1 MVVRQRWEMRVG
13 SERCLVT
20 GATGYIGGRLVPR
33 LLDSGFEV
41 RALARNPDKLATVPW
56 RKRIEVV
63 RGDLGDPASLEA
75 AFANVDVVYYLVHSM
90 GFEKDFATEERR
102 AALNVV
108 SAARRAGVRRIVYLS
123 GLHPEGTEL
132 STHLSSRTA
141 VGEILIASGIET
153 IVLQAGVVVG
163 SGSASFEMIRHLTDR
178 LPVMTT
184 PKWVHNKIQPIAI
197 RDVLHYLVA
206 AATCPVPKSRTWDI
220 GGPDV
225 LEYGQMMQIYA
236 EVAGLRPRRILVL
249 PVLTPRIAAL
259 WVGFV
264 TPIPS
269 GLARPL
275 VESLHCDAVINNHD
289 IDTIIP
295 PPEGGLTPYKRSVSL
310 ALARIAKG
318 EVETTWN
325 TGTAAQLPSDP
336 EWAGE
341 VVYTDT
347 RSRHIAASPER
358 LWRAVES
365 SVPDHWQIEERDD
378 GRVLK
383 LRADRRGP
391 GDRWLEMRITPEGN
405 GSRYEQQAIF
415 YPRGLL
421 GRVYWYAGR
430 PLQAVALDRRVRRVT
445 SAVRG

>member
-1 MVVRQRWEMRVG
+1 MAAVEL
-13 SERCLVT
+13 RCLVT

-33 LLDSGFEV
+33 LLESGFAV
-41 RALARNPDKLATVPW
+41 RALARNPDKLANVPW
-56 RKRIEVV
+56 RNRIDVAH
-63 RGDLGDPASLEA
+63 GDLGDPASLES
-75 AFANVDVVYYLVHSM
+75 AFEGIDVVYYLVHSM
-90 GFEKDFATEERR
+90 GFEKDFAAEERR
-102 AALNVV
+102 SAQNVV
-108 SAARRAGVRRIVYLS
+108 AAARKAGVHRIVYLS

-132 STHLSSRTA
+132 STHLGSRTT

-206 AATCPVPKSRTWDI
+206 AATCPVPTSRTWDL

-225 LEYGQMMQIYA
+225 LEYGDMMQIYA
-236 EVAGLRPRRILVL
+236 DVAGLRPRRILVL
-249 PVLTPRIAAL
+249 PVLTPRIASL
-259 WVGFV
+259 WVGLV

-275 VESLHCDAVINNHD
+275 VESLHCDAVMNNRD
-289 IDTIIP
+289 IDTIIA
-295 PPEGGLTPYKRSVSL
+295 PPEGGLTSYRRSVSL
-310 ALARIAKG
+310 ALARIARG

-347 RSRHIAASPER
+347 RARLITASPEQ
-358 LWRAVES
+358 LWTAVEAS
-365 SVPDHWQIEERDD
+365 LPGHWNVVERKP
-378 GRVLK
+378 GLLK
-383 LRADRRGP
+383 LRSTHTGA
-391 GDRWLEMRITPEGN
+391 GDRWLEVRITRQGN
-405 GSRYEQQAIF
+405 GSRFEQRAIF

-421 GRVYWYAGR
+421 GRAYWYAGR
-430 PLQAVALDRRVRRVT
+430 PVQAVALDRRVRKVT
-445 SAVRG
+445 SAIR

>member
-1 MVVRQRWEMRVG
+1 MG
-13 SERCLVT
+13 AERCLVT

-358 LWRAVES
+358 LWKAVES